1 LVDTN
6 RESDGGQRTG
16 FWRQYGLV
24 AYWLLFAVFTI
35 DAGRYS
41 GIVYDPRRAP
51 YPWAGVVTTWV
62 DLALEVALLGRILRP
77 RTFQRSWGRL
87 TGALAVYAILGVSN
101 GVTLV
106 TDLPAYSYVPSQFHM
121 VTFVGLFI
129 VALVMAA
136 RSPRT
141 EPG

>member
-1 LVDTN
+1 MDTSVDAN
-6 RESDGGQRTG
+6 RESDCGQRTG
-16 FWRQYGLV
+16 FWRRYGLV
-24 AYWLLFAVFTI
+24 AYWLLFAVFT
-35 DAGRYS
+35 
-41 GIVYDPRRAP
+41 
-51 YPWAGVVTTWV
+51 
-62 DLALEVALLGRILRP
+62 
-77 RTFQRSWGRL
+77 
-87 TGALAVYAILGVSN
+87 VYAILGVSN

-106 TDLPAYSYVPSQFHM
+106 TDLPAYSDVPSQFHM